1 MAPFGTKIGVL
12 PLQIRH
18 QPHPIRLAGGQ
29 YGTGRHHVRIP
40 VTTDL
45 GGNDITLHAHLIV
58 GARPGPTL
66 TLTSTLHGVEWLSI
80 EMIRRTVEAL
90 DPAQLTGAVLA
101 LPVVNPPALGAFT
114 RSTPGDSDM
123 PDLNRIFPG
132 KGTWTSELIAKT
144 VVREVLPHTSALI
157 DYHLGIWGSTFGYV
171 VHGTDFPDPATNAAS
186 EAMALAFDLPIVG
199 RQRIAVKPGTGSLV
213 GYAGIEMGIPSCI
226 AELGGTG
233 FAPEVEEGWIQACVD
248 GVLNAMRVL
257 EMLPGSPPAP
267 RRYLAHET
275 KQRVNPSFGGL
286 LFPARQDEH
295 FGRAVQAGEV
305 LARVVSPYTFEVL
318 EELVAPFDGYV
329 AYYARWYP
337 VQPGD
342 WAFGII
348 PADHPGTRWVDPAE
362 EREVARN
369 A

>member
-1 MAPFGTKIGVL
+1 MKI
-12 PLQIRH
+12 RD
-18 QPHPIRLAGGQ
+18 QPHPIRLAGGS

-45 GGNDITLHAHLIV
+45 SGNDITLHAHLVV

-90 DPAQLTGAVLA
+90 DPDEMSGAILA

-171 VHGTDFPDPATNAAS
+171 VHGTDFPDAGTNAAS
-186 EAMALAFDLPIVG
+186 EAMALAFGLPMVG
-199 RQRIAVKPGTGSLV
+199 RQRIIADRPGTGSLV
-213 GYAGIEMGIPSCI
+213 GYAGGKLGIPSCI

-233 FAPEVEEGWIQACVD
+233 FAPDAEEAWVSACVD
-248 GVLNAMRVL
+248 GVMNVMRRF
-257 EMLPGSPPAP
+257 EMLPGDPPRP
-267 RRYLAHET
+267 RRHLAFET
-275 KQRVNPSFGGL
+275 KDRVNPSVGGI
-286 LFPARQDEH
+286 LFPVRADEH
-295 FGRAVQAGEV
+295 FGREVAQGEL
-305 LARVVSPYTFEVL
+305 LARIVSPYSFEVI
-318 EELVAPFDGYV
+318 EELIAPFDGYV
-329 AYYARWYP
+329 AYYPRWYP

-348 PADHPGTRWVDPAE
+348 PKDHSGTRWVEAHEDGAVATKAE
-362 EREVARN
+362 GEHVN
-369 A
+369 